1 VAKDALAEQIFYNE
15 NDYKSIS
22 NLQTSFSFSNFVPL
36 YNGNIVASML
46 SQDTLTPLLRTYRYD
61 GLNRLREQN
70 VLLWQNNVLNAT
82 TSWNTAYTYDRMGNL
97 FSLKRN
103 AQAQQTMDMLQYHYY
118 PNTNKLAYVTDTVP
132 DGMFTQD
139 IDNQYTNSYRYDKVG
154 NLIIDNS
161 ELLSMQWTDY
171 GKLKRVN
178 YPFIYDVIQPTPA
191 KLTFT
196 YDAMANRL
204 TKTYWQKTGNINEV
218 VYTQVYVRDVQGNP
232 IATYKISEDSLYL
245 DELYIYGSQ
254 RIGVLKADKFL
265 AKQPTVP
272 PYYDQF
278 DIKSLSTDI
287 VIQPLPINKKRYELT
302 DWLGN
307 VRVVITDRKLHEGTH
322 YKPDVV
328 SVSDYYPFGSA
339 IAERSYEVKKYNY
352 GFNGQE
358 KDNEITGTTGSH
370 LAFEFREYDS
380 RVGRF
385 FAVDPLTSKYPYWTP
400 YAFAGN
406 RPIDGIDLEGLE
418 WKPTQGKD
426 KNYTGFEWDPKNAY
440 DAKGNLKSGYYKTA
454 ILFSEKDDTPPT
466 GEVKEFHATAT
477 VYKAEGTT
485 GSYDAT
491 TLPSNTD
498 DYGTVAPG
506 LYKGLKGTHPISGGK
521 RSYTALNLYTL
532 PGSRNL
538 PAVEGNNPA
547 TGNSYVSGVNV
558 HKPGIDDF
566 LGISS
571 KGKAMSEGCFLI
583 KQGTNNTLYDDFMN
597 NFSSGENIGV
607 VLMRKTQPKLQ
618 TTNTFVIQY
627 NIMPVDNTYV
637 AHIVPLFLK

>member
-1 VAKDALAEQIFYNE
+1 M
-15 NDYKSIS
+15 
-22 NLQTSFSFSNFVPL
+22 PL
-36 YNGNIVASML
+36 YNGNIVASMI
-46 SQDTLTPLLRTYRYD
+46 SQNTLTPLLRTYRYD

-132 DGMFTQD
+132 AGIFTKD
-139 IDNQYTNSYRYDKVG
+139 IDNQYTNSYKYDRVG

-204 TKTYWQKTGNINEV
+204 TKTCWRNLGNISEV

-232 IATYKISEDSLYL
+232 IATYKISKDSLCL

-254 RIGVLKADKFL
+254 RIGVLKAEKFL
-265 AKQPTVP
+265 AIQPTVP

-287 VIQPLPINKKRYELT
+287 IIQPLPIHRKRYELS

-339 IAERSYEVKKYNY
+339 IAERSYEVKKYNF

-358 KDNEITGTTGSH
+358 KVDEVKGVNGSH
-370 LAFEFREYDS
+370 YTAMFWEYDS
-380 RVGRF
+380 RVGRRWN
-385 FAVDPLTSKYPYWTP
+385 VDPLASKMPGWSL
-400 YAFAGN
+400 YAAMADN
-406 RPIDGIDLEGLE
+406 PIMMIDLDGQIPWPVNTKYKKESFRVNSWFGARNTGL
-418 WKPTQGKD
+418 
-426 KNYTGFEWDPKNAY
+426 
-440 DAKGNLKSGYYKTA
+440 S
-454 ILFSEKDDTPPT
+454 
-466 GEVKEFHATAT
+466 
-477 VYKAEGTT
+477 
-485 GSYDAT
+485 
-491 TLPSNTD
+491 
-498 DYGTVAPG
+498 
-506 LYKGLKGTHPISGGK
+506 
-521 RSYTALNLYTL
+521 
-532 PGSRNL
+532 
-538 PAVEGNNPA
+538 
-547 TGNSYVSGVNV
+547 
-558 HKPGIDDF
+558 
-566 LGISS
+566 
-571 KGKAMSEGCFLI
+571 
-583 KQGTNNTLYDDFMN
+583 
-597 NFSSGENIGV
+597 
-607 VLMRKTQPKLQ
+607 
-618 TTNTFVIQY
+618 
-627 NIMPVDNTYV
+627 
-637 AHIVPLFLK
+637 